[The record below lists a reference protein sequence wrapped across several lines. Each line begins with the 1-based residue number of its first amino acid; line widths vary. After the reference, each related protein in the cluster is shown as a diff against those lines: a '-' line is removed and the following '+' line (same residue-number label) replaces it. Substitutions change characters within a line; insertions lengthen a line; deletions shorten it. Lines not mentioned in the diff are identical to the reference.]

1 MDERHAEEAA
11 ALEQRQ
17 RDAAGPEAE
26 TTDILDTDLYSF
38 SLSAEETQKQ
48 VAQCSLH
55 ASLHV
60 CAVMMRVVH

>member
-11 ALEQRQ
+11 ALEQRE

-55 ASLHV
+55 A
-60 CAVMMRVVH
+60 